1 MENISTG
8 LKWVIGIIV
17 TILIV
22 AAGVS
27 IYLVINNYF
36 IRAQEQTLAQTQM
49 INQAEF
55 NSYDN
60 KVVSGQDV
68 INAAMKYRGRPQFSI
83 LIKTGVNLAGF
94 YAENTYAT
102 YYGIPV
108 KPGTDPTNT
117 TPTGFVNNES
127 DDHYSVSQMLDQSK
141 TLDNNEDNYNINT
154 LSLFKANVYR
164 DKNDEVRLI
173 VFDQNNINKE
183 NED

>member
-17 TILIV
+17 TILII

-60 KVVSGQDV
+60 KDVSGQDV
-68 INAAMKYRGRPQFSI
+68 INAAMRYKGRPQFA
-83 LIKTGVNLAGF
+83 IKIYTGENKTLGF
-94 YAENTYAT
+94 YAENTYGAN
-102 YYGIPV
+102 Y
-108 KPGTDPTNT
+108 KK
-117 TPTGFVNNES
+117 PTGDSDPVNVADTNGDGS
-127 DDHYSVSQMLDQSK
+127 PSQSVSEMLDITNK
-141 TLDNNEDNYNINT
+141 ENCNVNT
-154 LSLFKANVYR
+154 LGRFNAKIYR
-164 DKNDEVRLI
+164 DQNQEVRLI
-173 VFDQNNINKE
+173 VFTQE
-183 NED
+183 

>member
-60 KVVSGQDV
+60 KDVSGQDV
-68 INAAMKYRGRPQFSI
+68 INAAMKYKGRPQFSI
-83 LIKTGVNLAGF
+83 LIKTGINTAGF
-94 YAENTYAT
+94 FAKNTYGT
-102 YYGIPV
+102 YY
-108 KPGTDPTNT
+108 DP
-117 TPTGFVNNES
+117 PAKLDGES
-127 DDHYSVSQMLDQSK
+127 EEQFHYEKSDLDEYSVSQMLDLS
-141 TLDNNEDNYNINT
+141 DNDVENEDNCNVNT
-154 LSLFKANVYR
+154 QSAFKANVFR
-164 DKNDEVRLI
+164 DKNGEVRLI
-173 VFDQNNINKE
+173 VFDQSKAGK
-183 NED
+183 

>member
-17 TILIV
+17 TILII

-60 KVVSGQDV
+60 KDVSGQDV
-68 INAAMKYRGRPQFSI
+68 INAAMRYRGRPQFSI
-83 LIKTGVNLAGF
+83 LIKTGVNPTGF
-94 YAENTYAT
+94 YATNTYKT
-102 YYGIPV
+102 YYSLPS
-108 KPGTDPTNT
+108 KKD
-117 TPTGFVNNES
+117 NETEEQFHL
-127 DDHYSVSQMLDQSK
+127 DDLSSLEDYSVSQMLDQSK
-141 TLDNNEDNYNINT
+141 KQDDNKENSNVNT
-154 LSLFKANVYR
+154 QSIFRANVFR
-164 DKNDEVRLI
+164 DKNGEVRLI
-173 VFDQNNINKE
+173 EFDQNKAGK
-183 NED
+183 

>member
-49 INQAEF
+49 IDQAEF

-60 KVVSGQDV
+60 KNVSGQDV
-68 INAAMKYRGRPQFSI
+68 INAAMKFKGRPQFSI
-83 LIKTGVNLAGF
+83 LIKTGINDKGF
-94 YAENTYAT
+94 YAKNTYET
-102 YYGIPV
+102 YYDTETG
-108 KPGTDPTNT
+108 KTDEN
-117 TPTGFVNNES
+117 PTGGFVKNHS
-127 DDHYSVSQMLDQSK
+127 AKSHSVSEMLDQS
-141 TLDNNEDNYNINT
+141 EDLKNDENYNINT
-154 LSLFKANVYR
+154 LSLFRANVHR
-164 DKNDEVRLI
+164 DNNGEVRLI
-173 VFDQNNINKE
+173 VFDQNEAK
-183 NED
+183 

>member
-60 KVVSGQDV
+60 KEVSGQDV

-83 LIKTGVNLAGF
+83 LIKTGVNTKGF
-94 YAENTYAT
+94 YAENIYDT
-102 YYGIPV
+102 YYALPYKKNADDLEEKFHFDEKNAG
-108 KPGTDPTNT
+108 
-117 TPTGFVNNES
+117 
-127 DDHYSVSQMLDQSK
+127 DHYSVSQMLDQSEPTADDK
-141 TLDNNEDNYNINT
+141 NCNINT
-154 LSLFKANVYR
+154 LSIFKAALYK
-164 DKNDEVRLI
+164 DKNGEVRVI
-173 VFDQNNINKE
+173 EFTQ
-183 NED
+183 

>member
-17 TILIV
+17 TILII

-60 KVVSGQDV
+60 KDVSGQDV
-68 INAAMKYRGRPQFSI
+68 INAAMRYKGRPQFA
-83 LIKTGVNLAGF
+83 IKIYTGENKTEGF
-94 YAENTYAT
+94 YAENTYGAK
-102 YYGIPV
+102 YPV
-108 KPGTDPTNT
+108 PASSGSVDLSKDRDGA
-117 TPTGFVNNES
+117 GEFK
-127 DDHYSVSQMLDQSK
+127 SVSQMLDIESDK
-141 TLDNNEDNYNINT
+141 YNINT
-154 LSLFKANVYR
+154 LGRFKAKIYR
-164 DKNDEVRLI
+164 DKNEEVRLI
-173 VFDQNNINKE
+173 VFTQP
-183 NED
+183 

>member
-17 TILIV
+17 TILII

-60 KVVSGQDV
+60 KDVSGQDV
-68 INAAMKYRGRPQFSI
+68 INAAMRYKGRPQFSI
-83 LIKTGVNLAGF
+83 LIKTGVNKAGF
-94 YAENTYAT
+94 YAVNTYKT
-102 YYGIPV
+102 YY
-108 KPGTDPTNT
+108 KTTTKTTGTTTETYMDYTNRND
-117 TPTGFVNNES
+117 GE
-127 DDHYSVSQMLDQSK
+127 DDVYSVSEMLDQSK
-141 TLDNNEDNYNINT
+141 EAADNTENCNINT
-154 LSLFKANVYR
+154 LTLFKATLHK
-164 DKNDEVRLI
+164 DKNGEVRI
-173 VFDQNNINKE
+173 IEFNQDEANK
-183 NED
+183 

>member
-17 TILIV
+17 TILII

-60 KVVSGQDV
+60 KDVSGQDV
-68 INAAMKYRGRPQFSI
+68 INAAMRYKGRPQFA
-83 LIKTGVNLAGF
+83 IKIYTGENKTGF
-94 YAENTYAT
+94 YAENTYGAN
-102 YYGIPV
+102 YKDPGSGGIV
-108 KPGTDPTNT
+108 DLTSKGSTNAD
-117 TPTGFVNNES
+117 VSIS
-127 DDHYSVSQMLDQSK
+127 DMMDIEKDDCNV
-141 TLDNNEDNYNINT
+141 NT
-154 LSLFKANVYR
+154 LGRFHAQVYR
-164 DKNDEVRLI
+164 DKNQEVRLI
-173 VFDQNNINKE
+173 VFTQPDK
-183 NED
+183 

>member
-17 TILIV
+17 TILII

-60 KVVSGQDV
+60 KDVSGQDV
-68 INAAMKYRGRPQFSI
+68 INAAMRYKGRPQFA
-83 LIKTGVNLAGF
+83 IKIYTGENKTEGF
-94 YAENTYAT
+94 YAENTYGAN
-102 YYGIPV
+102 YEVPGSDGIV
-108 KPGTDPTNT
+108 DLSNNT
-117 TPTGFVNNES
+117 GEKGK
-127 DDHYSVSQMLDQSK
+127 SVSQMLDIK
-141 TLDNNEDNYNINT
+141 NDDCNVNT
-154 LSLFKANVYR
+154 LGRFHAQVYR
-164 DKNDEVRLI
+164 DKNQEVRLI
-173 VFDQNNINKE
+173 VFRQP
-183 NED
+183 

>member
-17 TILIV
+17 TILII

-60 KVVSGQDV
+60 KDVSGQDV
-68 INAAMKYRGRPQFSI
+68 ISAVMRYKGRPQFAI
-83 LIKTGVNLAGF
+83 KIKTGENIVGF
-94 YAENTYAT
+94 YAENTYGKFYIEPTDT
-102 YYGIPV
+102 YNPV
-108 KPGTDPTNT
+108 VNLQNTLSGTETNISSS
-117 TPTGFVNNES
+117 E
-127 DDHYSVSQMLDQSK
+127 MLDQTRTPRYSS
-141 TLDNNEDNYNINT
+141 TNHLVNT
-154 LSLFKANVYR
+154 LATFKAQVYR
-164 DKNDEVRLI
+164 DSNEEVRLI
-173 VFDQNNINKE
+173 VFTQQ
-183 NED
+183 

>member
-17 TILIV
+17 TILII

-60 KVVSGQDV
+60 KDVSGQDV
-68 INAAMKYRGRPQFSI
+68 INAAMRYKGRPQFSI
-83 LIKTGVNLAGF
+83 MIKTGVNPTGF
-94 YAENTYAT
+94 YAENTYKT
-102 YYGIPV
+102 YYSLPYKKGEEQTENLHFDEISA
-108 KPGTDPTNT
+108 GTA
-117 TPTGFVNNES
+117 
-127 DDHYSVSQMLDQSK
+127 YSVSQMLDQSENQS
-141 TLDNNEDNYNINT
+141 TNTSNCNVNT
-154 LSLFKANVYR
+154 LSLFKATVLR
-164 DKNDEVRLI
+164 DKNGEVRII
-173 VFDQNNINKE
+173 VFDQTKAGK
-183 NED
+183 

>member
-17 TILIV
+17 TILII

-60 KVVSGQDV
+60 KDVSGQDV
-68 INAAMKYRGRPQFSI
+68 INAAMRYKGRPQFAI
-83 LIKTGVNLAGF
+83 LIKTGENKTGF
-94 YAENTYAT
+94 YAENTYKSSYEEPKDT
-102 YYGIPV
+102 SNPVVDLSKDNKTDGI
-108 KPGTDPTNT
+108 
-117 TPTGFVNNES
+117 
-127 DDHYSVSQMLDQSK
+127 SVSKMLDQTNS
-141 TLDNNEDNYNINT
+141 DSYNSDNYLVNT
-154 LSLFKANVYR
+154 LSVFKAVVYK
-164 DKNDEVRLI
+164 DSNEEVRLI
-173 VFDQNNINKE
+173 VFTQK
-183 NED
+183 

>member
-27 IYLVINNYF
+27 IYLIINNYF

-60 KVVSGQDV
+60 KDVSGQDV
-68 INAAMKYRGRPQFSI
+68 ISAAMKFKGRPQFSI
-83 LIKTGVNLAGF
+83 LIKTGINRTGF
-94 YAENTYAT
+94 YAENTYQT
-102 YYGIPV
+102 YYG
-108 KPGTDPTNT
+108 
-117 TPTGFVNNES
+117 TPTVTDENPTGGFVDNGSAES
-127 DDHYSVSQMLDQSK
+127 HSVSEMLDQSK
-141 TLDNNEDNYNINT
+141 QLDDEDNYNINT
-154 LSLFKANVYR
+154 LSLFKATVHR
-164 DKNDEVRLI
+164 DKNGEVRLI
-173 VFDQNNINKE
+173 VFDQDEVK
-183 NED
+183 

>member
-17 TILIV
+17 TILII

-60 KVVSGQDV
+60 KDVSGQDV
-68 INAAMKYRGRPQFSI
+68 INAAMRYKGRPQFAI
-83 LIKTGVNLAGF
+83 LIKTGENTTGF
-94 YAENTYAT
+94 YAENTYKSSYEEPKDT
-102 YYGIPV
+102 SNPV
-108 KPGTDPTNT
+108 VDLSK
-117 TPTGFVNNES
+117 NNK
-127 DDHYSVSQMLDQSK
+127 YTKGVSVSTMLDQTNTDSY
-141 TLDNNEDNYNINT
+141 NRDNYLVNT
-154 LSLFKANVYR
+154 LSVFKAVVYK
-164 DKNDEVRLI
+164 DSNEEVRLI
-173 VFDQNNINKE
+173 VFKQK
-183 NED
+183 

>member
-17 TILIV
+17 TILII

-60 KVVSGQDV
+60 KDVSGQDV
-68 INAAMKYRGRPQFSI
+68 INAAMRYKGRPQFA
-83 LIKTGVNLAGF
+83 IKIYTGENKTEGF
-94 YAENTYAT
+94 YAENTYGANYKKPT
-102 YYGIPV
+102 ADKDPV
-108 KPGTDPTNT
+108 D
-117 TPTGFVNNES
+117 VS
-127 DDHYSVSQMLDQSK
+127 DSDEEPSRSVSQMLDI
-141 TLDNNEDNYNINT
+141 TNTDNCNINT
-154 LSLFKANVYR
+154 LGRFNAKIYR
-164 DKNDEVRLI
+164 DQNAEVRLI
-173 VFDQNNINKE
+173 VFEQK
-183 NED
+183 

>member
-17 TILIV
+17 TILII

-60 KVVSGQDV
+60 KDVSGQDV
-68 INAAMKYRGRPQFSI
+68 INAAMRYKGRPQFAI
-83 LIKTGVNLAGF
+83 LIKTGENKTGF
-94 YAENTYAT
+94 YAENTYKSNYEEPKDT
-102 YYGIPV
+102 SNPV
-108 KPGTDPTNT
+108 VDLSKDNGTT
-117 TPTGFVNNES
+117 
-127 DDHYSVSQMLDQSK
+127 SVSVSTMLDQTNSGSY
-141 TLDNNEDNYNINT
+141 NSDNYLVNT
-154 LSLFKANVYR
+154 LSVFKAVVYK
-164 DKNDEVRLI
+164 DSNEEVRLI
-173 VFDQNNINKE
+173 VFTQK
-183 NED
+183 

>member
-17 TILIV
+17 TILII

-60 KVVSGQDV
+60 KDVSGQDV
-68 INAAMKYRGRPQFSI
+68 INAAMRYKGRPQFSI
-83 LIKTGVNLAGF
+83 LIKTGVNKTGF
-94 YAENTYAT
+94 YAKNTYET
-102 YYGIPV
+102 YYAPAKEASGENPASELDLGN
-108 KPGTDPTNT
+108 KNSGADN
-117 TPTGFVNNES
+117 F
-127 DDHYSVSQMLDQSK
+127 SVSAMLDQSSDQ
-141 TLDNNEDNYNINT
+141 DNSKNCNVNT
-154 LSLFKANVYR
+154 LSIFRATLHK
-164 DKNDEVRLI
+164 DKNDEVRI
-173 VFDQNNINKE
+173 IEFNQNPDHK
-183 NED
+183 

>member
-60 KVVSGQDV
+60 KDVSGQDV
-68 INAAMKYRGRPQFSI
+68 INAAMRYKGRPQFA
-83 LIKTGVNLAGF
+83 IKIYTGENTKGF
-94 YAENTYAT
+94 YAENTYDT
-102 YYGIPV
+102 YYQQPATVGGLVELSKNDEGP
-108 KPGTDPTNT
+108 KQ
-117 TPTGFVNNES
+117 
-127 DDHYSVSQMLDQSK
+127 SVSEMLDITNK
-141 TLDNNEDNYNINT
+141 DNCTVNT
-154 LSLFKANVYR
+154 LGRFNSTIYR
-164 DKNDEVRLI
+164 DQNDEVRLI
-173 VFDQNNINKE
+173 VFTQNK
-183 NED
+183 

>member
-17 TILIV
+17 TILII

-60 KVVSGQDV
+60 KDVSGQDV
-68 INAAMKYRGRPQFSI
+68 INAAMRYKGRPQFA
-83 LIKTGVNLAGF
+83 IKIITGENTTGF
-94 YAENTYAT
+94 YAENSYGVNYVVPTY
-102 YYGIPV
+102 GEV
-108 KPGTDPTNT
+108 D
-117 TPTGFVNNES
+117 
-127 DDHYSVSQMLDQSK
+127 LSK
-141 TLDNNEDNYNINT
+141 TLSGNSKSVSEMLDIKNDDCNVNVMG
-154 LSLFKANVYR
+154 LFHSEIYR

-173 VFDQNNINKE
+173 VFTQS
-183 NED
+183 

>member
-17 TILIV
+17 TILII

-60 KVVSGQDV
+60 KDVSGQDV
-68 INAAMKYRGRPQFSI
+68 INAAMRYKGRPQFA
-83 LIKTGVNLAGF
+83 IKIYTGENQTKGF
-94 YAENTYAT
+94 YAENTYGAK
-102 YYGIPV
+102 YKDLDSGV
-108 KPGTDPTNT
+108 VELDQEGEGD
-117 TPTGFVNNES
+117 VR
-127 DDHYSVSQMLDQSK
+127 SVSAMLDIK
-141 TLDNNEDNYNINT
+141 NNDCNVNT
-154 LSLFKANVYR
+154 LGRFHAQVYR
-164 DKNDEVRLI
+164 DKNQEVRLI
-173 VFDQNNINKE
+173 VFKQP
-183 NED
+183 

>member
-17 TILIV
+17 TILII

-60 KVVSGQDV
+60 KDVSGQDV
-68 INAAMKYRGRPQFSI
+68 INAAMRYKGRPQFA
-83 LIKTGVNLAGF
+83 IKIYTGENATTGF
-94 YAENTYAT
+94 YAENNYGS
-102 YYGIPV
+102 YYSVPNTGKYV
-108 KPGTDPTNT
+108 DLTLTGPGD
-117 TPTGFVNNES
+117 GK
-127 DDHYSVSQMLDQSK
+127 SVSQMLDVTDS
-141 TLDNNEDNYNINT
+141 DDFNVNT
-154 LSLFKANVYR
+154 LGVFTAEIYR
-164 DKNDEVRLI
+164 DENEEVRLI
-173 VFDQNNINKE
+173 VFTQKPK
-183 NED
+183 

>member
-17 TILIV
+17 TILII

-60 KVVSGQDV
+60 KKVSGQDV

-83 LIKTGVNLAGF
+83 LIKTGVNKTGF
-94 YAENTYAT
+94 YAENTYDT
-102 YYGIPV
+102 YYALPYKKDDEDKV
-108 KPGTDPTNT
+108 DFHFDDDKAGTP
-117 TPTGFVNNES
+117 
-127 DDHYSVSQMLDQSK
+127 YSVSQMLDQGEK
-141 TLDNNEDNYNINT
+141 VTDNATNCNINT
-154 LSLFKANVYR
+154 LSLFTAKLYK
-164 DKNDEVRLI
+164 DKNGEVRVI
-173 VFDQNNINKE
+173 EFTQ
-183 NED
+183 

>member
-17 TILIV
+17 TILII

-60 KVVSGQDV
+60 KDVSGQDV
-68 INAAMKYRGRPQFSI
+68 INAAMRYKGRPQFA
-83 LIKTGVNLAGF
+83 IKIYTGENKTEGF
-94 YAENTYAT
+94 YAENTYGAKYLVPSSNGSVDLT
-102 YYGIPV
+102 KDGEGV
-108 KPGTDPTNT
+108 G
-117 TPTGFVNNES
+117 GFK
-127 DDHYSVSQMLDQSK
+127 SVSQMLDIK
-141 TLDNNEDNYNINT
+141 NDDCNVNTLGRFHAEIFRDNNE
-154 LSLFKANVYR
+154 
-164 DKNDEVRLI
+164 EVRLI
-173 VFDQNNINKE
+173 VFKQP
-183 NED
+183 

>member
-17 TILIV
+17 TILII

-60 KVVSGQDV
+60 KDVSGQDV
-68 INAAMKYRGRPQFSI
+68 INAAMRYKGRPQFA
-83 LIKTGVNLAGF
+83 IKIYTGENQTKGF
-94 YAENTYAT
+94 YAENTY
-102 YYGIPV
+102 G
-108 KPGTDPTNT
+108 
-117 TPTGFVNNES
+117 VNYKDLDSGVVELDQTES
-127 DDHYSVSQMLDQSK
+127 GDVRSVSAMLDIK
-141 TLDNNEDNYNINT
+141 NDDCNVNT
-154 LSLFKANVYR
+154 LGRFHAQVYR
-164 DKNDEVRLI
+164 DKNQEVRLI
-173 VFDQNNINKE
+173 VFRQP
-183 NED
+183 

>member
-17 TILIV
+17 TILII

-60 KVVSGQDV
+60 KDVSGQDV
-68 INAAMKYRGRPQFSI
+68 INAAMRYKGRPQFAI
-83 LIKTGVNLAGF
+83 KIKTGKIQKGSTRRILMGLATKNL
-94 YAENTYAT
+94 
-102 YYGIPV
+102 
-108 KPGTDPTNT
+108 
-117 TPTGFVNNES
+117 
-127 DDHYSVSQMLDQSK
+127 K
-141 TLDNNEDNYNINT
+141 TL
-154 LSLFKANVYR
+154 
-164 DKNDEVRLI
+164 LI
-173 VFDQNNINKE
+173 R
-183 NED
+183 

>member
-17 TILIV
+17 TILII

-60 KVVSGQDV
+60 KDVSGQDV
-68 INAAMKYRGRPQFSI
+68 INAAMRYKGRPQFA
-83 LIKTGVNLAGF
+83 IKIYTGENKTGF
-94 YAENTYAT
+94 YAENTYSAN
-102 YYGIPV
+102 YIDLASGV
-108 KPGTDPTNT
+108 VDLSNT
-117 TPTGFVNNES
+117 TGEKGK
-127 DDHYSVSQMLDQSK
+127 SVSQMLDIK
-141 TLDNNEDNYNINT
+141 NDDCNVNT
-154 LSLFKANVYR
+154 LGRFHAQVYR
-164 DKNDEVRLI
+164 DKNQEVRLI
-173 VFDQNNINKE
+173 VFKQP
-183 NED
+183 

>member
-17 TILIV
+17 TILII

-60 KVVSGQDV
+60 KDVSGQDV
-68 INAAMKYRGRPQFSI
+68 INAAMRYKGRPQFA
-83 LIKTGVNLAGF
+83 IKIITGENTGGF
-94 YAENTYAT
+94 YAENTYKKFYNQPTDT
-102 YYGIPV
+102 YNPV
-108 KPGTDPTNT
+108 VDLTSTLSTGTETNIK
-117 TPTGFVNNES
+117 VAE
-127 DDHYSVSQMLDQSK
+127 MLDQTK
-141 TLDNNEDNYNINT
+141 TPSYSSTNHLVNT
-154 LSLFKANVYR
+154 LATFKAQVYR
-164 DKNDEVRLI
+164 DSNQEVRLI
-173 VFDQNNINKE
+173 VFTQQ
-183 NED
+183 

>member
-55 NSYDN
+55 NSYDS
-60 KVVSGQDV
+60 KIVSGQDV
-68 INAAMKYRGRPQFSI
+68 INAAMKFRGRPQFSI

-102 YYGIPV
+102 YYSIPGESEVPPTDGSNDSPTASFV
-108 KPGTDPTNT
+108 KN
-117 TPTGFVNNES
+117 S
-127 DDHYSVSQMLDQSK
+127 AAKQHSVSQMLDQSK
-141 TLDNNEDNYNINT
+141 TILDADNYNVNT
-154 LSLFKANVYR
+154 LSLFKSTVYR

-173 VFDQNNINKE
+173 VFDQNNINEK
-183 NED
+183 

>member
-17 TILIV
+17 TILII

-60 KVVSGQDV
+60 KDVSGQDV
-68 INAAMKYRGRPQFSI
+68 INAAMRYKGRPQFA
-83 LIKTGVNLAGF
+83 IKIYTGENATEGF
-94 YAENTYAT
+94 YAENTYGAKYEVPT
-102 YYGIPV
+102 S
-108 KPGTDPTNT
+108 GT
-117 TPTGFVNNES
+117 VNLTSQGKGDEGVSIS
-127 DDHYSVSQMLDQSK
+127 DMMDIEKDK
-141 TLDNNEDNYNINT
+141 YNINT
-154 LSLFKANVYR
+154 LGRFTAKIYR
-164 DKNDEVRLI
+164 DSNEEVRLI
-173 VFDQNNINKE
+173 VFTQPK
-183 NED
+183 

>member
-17 TILIV
+17 TILII

-60 KVVSGQDV
+60 KDVSGQDV
-68 INAAMKYRGRPQFSI
+68 INAAMRYKGRPQFAI
-83 LIKTGVNLAGF
+83 FIKTGENTEGF
-94 YAENTYAT
+94 YAENTY
-102 YYGIPV
+102 GV
-108 KPGTDPTNT
+108 KYAVPSSSGGVLDFTTPGTA
-117 TPTGFVNNES
+117 E
-127 DDHYSVSQMLDQSK
+127 SK
-141 TLDNNEDNYNINT
+141 TISEMMDIEDDKYNINT
-154 LSLFKANVYR
+154 LGRFKAEIFR
-164 DKNDEVRLI
+164 DKNEEVRLI
-173 VFDQNNINKE
+173 VFTQPK
-183 NED
+183 

>member
-17 TILIV
+17 TILII

-60 KVVSGQDV
+60 KDVSGQDV
-68 INAAMKYRGRPQFSI
+68 INAAMRYKGRPQFSI
-83 LIKTGVNLAGF
+83 KIYTGENKTGF
-94 YAENTYAT
+94 YAENTY
-102 YYGIPV
+102 
-108 KPGTDPTNT
+108 D
-117 TPTGFVNNES
+117 VNYKDLSSGVVDLNDKGSEAS
-127 DDHYSVSQMLDQSK
+127 KTVSQMLDIK
-141 TLDNNEDNYNINT
+141 NDDCNVNT
-154 LSLFKANVYR
+154 LGRFHAQVYR
-164 DKNDEVRLI
+164 DKNQEVRLI
-173 VFDQNNINKE
+173 VFRQP
-183 NED
+183 